1 MLNLHNMIL
10 EDDMICHFFEG
21 EMSPFVQLNKE
32 EKRTNRKKIRN
43 REVNHHFKAVLIE
56 YIYERY

>member
-1 MLNLHNMIL
+1 MIL